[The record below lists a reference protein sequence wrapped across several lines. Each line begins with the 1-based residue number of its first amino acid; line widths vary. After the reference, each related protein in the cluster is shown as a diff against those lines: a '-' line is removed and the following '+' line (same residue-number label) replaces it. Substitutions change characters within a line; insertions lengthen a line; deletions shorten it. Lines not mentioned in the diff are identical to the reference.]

1 MIKNLILFSLL
12 CLVFIPL
19 QNAYGQLITRLLSSK
34 NSTGILKNKELG
46 IENPVYPM
54 TIVSDDTMAYVWV
67 YSQAG
72 ADSFS
77 SEKTTQY
84 TIYLPS
90 DTYQIITGNAISKHT
105 SWTIV
110 KNGIEHTKADTVTV
124 NKNDATKKNIYQFYR
139 EDGSALH
146 INSISFSFLTEVNL
160 YAPNVRG
167 LSLSHYSLDSTTF
180 IQHYNSMPSLL
191 YTRWLVKGKQ
201 NANKGNLYLIDGS
214 IPSGKKDSLLTNN
227 PGNYSYA
234 DMMFKLPDSLQNIDS
249 PVQVGTQAPG
259 GHWYLDD
266 PDYYFP
272 FTMRVF
278 TDTSNGLKFSQDV
291 NVTKTYGDE
300 LQSVEMYISKDKVLG
315 YNSPE
320 QFDLPFTVS
329 ESHDV
334 ELGVTPTFWYGRFNN
349 TNTSISINGNF
360 GYRRW
365 QQLFLSQTNDI
376 LNHIPYYLTISG
388 SNGFVRQDT
397 LYPIY
402 RKYRSA
408 PLQFG
413 FAPEDLFFSVN
424 PDSYVFKINDV
435 HSLVAG
441 VAAKTEVKAS
451 FSLQKNDKNPPFLDY
466 FQMLS
471 GNEIANILMPDAVNR
486 IRFRARDNVNIVQ
499 THLYLTQ
506 YKKNDWQELPLQK
519 KGMEYATSLPVL
531 SSDFYALKLV
541 LSDAVNNQLEIKFEP
556 AFSMGIPAAITTRSN
571 IPVKYDITSFYPNP
585 FNSTIAIKYTTAA
598 SGSPVSLK
606 IYDVLGRQIKTLVN
620 APVSAGTHL
629 THWFGKNNAHQNV
642 SSGIYFIVLE
652 GGGQHVSRKILLV
665 K

>member
-1 MIKNLILFSLL
+1 MLLALFCFLFVPVRNARSQMIAKLFSKDNSRNIKNTKVDIVGTS
-12 CLVFIPL
+12 
-19 QNAYGQLITRLLSSK
+19 
-34 NSTGILKNKELG
+34 
-46 IENPVYPM
+46 YPM
-54 TIVSDDTMAYVWV
+54 TIVSDDTMSYVWV

-77 SEKTTQY
+77 SEKTTKY
-84 TIYLPS
+84 TIYLPN
-90 DTYQIITGNAISKHT
+90 DTYQIMTGNTISKHT

-110 KNGIEHTKADTVTV
+110 KNGIKHTKADTVMV
-124 NKNDATKKNIYQFYR
+124 NKNDATKKNIYQLYR

-146 INSISFSFLTEVNL
+146 INSIVFSFLTEDNI
-160 YAPNVRG
+160 YAPNVWG
-167 LSLSHYSLDSTTF
+167 ISLSHYSLDSTTF
-180 IQHYNSMPSLL
+180 IQYYNAMPSLL

-259 GHWYLDD
+259 EHWYLDD

-272 FTMRVF
+272 FTIRVF

-291 NVTKTYGDE
+291 NVTKTYGDD
-300 LQSVEMYISKDKVLG
+300 LQSVEMYISKNKVYG

-320 QFDLPFTVS
+320 QFDLPITVS
-329 ESHDV
+329 ESHV
-334 ELGVTPTFWYGRFNN
+334 VKLGVTPTFWYGRFNN

-360 GYRRW
+360 GFRRW
-365 QQLFLSQTNDI
+365 QQLFLSQANDI
-376 LNHIPYYLTISG
+376 LNHIPYYLNING
-388 SNGFVRQDT
+388 SNGIVLQDT

-402 RKYRSA
+402 RKHGSA
-408 PLQFG
+408 PLKFG
-413 FAPEDLFFSVN
+413 FAPEDLFFSVH
-424 PDSYVFKINDV
+424 PDSYVVNINDV

-451 FSLQKNDKNPPFLDY
+451 FSLHKNDKNPPYLDY
-466 FQMLS
+466 FQILS
-471 GNEIANILMPDAVNR
+471 GNEIANVLLPDAVNR
-486 IRFRARDNVNIVQ
+486 IRFRARDNANVVY

-506 YKKNDWQELPLQK
+506 YKKDEWQELSLQK
-519 KGMEYATSLPVL
+519 KGMEYSTTLPVL
-531 SSDFYALKLV
+531 SSGFYAVKLI
-541 LSDAVNNQLEIKFEP
+541 LNDATQNQLEINFEP
-556 AFSMGIPAAITTRSN
+556 AFSMGIPTGVKTISN
-571 IPVKYDITSFYPNP
+571 IPVKYDITSLYPNP
-585 FNSTIAIKYTTAA
+585 FNSTIAIEYTTSAP
-598 SGSPVSLK
+598 GSLVSLK
-606 IYDVLGRQIKTLVN
+606 IYDVLGRQIKTLLN

-629 THWFGKNNAHQNV
+629 MYWFGKNNAHQNV

-652 GGGQHVSRKILLV
+652 GGGQHVIRKILLV